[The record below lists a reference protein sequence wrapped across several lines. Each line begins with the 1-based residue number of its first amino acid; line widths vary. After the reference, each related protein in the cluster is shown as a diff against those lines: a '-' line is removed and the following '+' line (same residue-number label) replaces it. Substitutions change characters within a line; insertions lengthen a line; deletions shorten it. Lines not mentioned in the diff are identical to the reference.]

1 MGWINIGEKRGLPCV
16 GHQLAICHLLIL
28 CSYELS
34 RQHWATQ
41 YHLCG
46 QSQCNGRFEIPYK
59 HWFCSI
65 EVHIKCLWESIQ
77 GPQSVPEKLS
87 QISDLYYM
95 FGTGVRFS
103 AISTTKHISFFYIV
117 VKIAV
122 LEIAEKLIL
131 LPSMKICEN
140 LYGQPV
146 QQILNMVT

>member
-1 MGWINIGEKRGLPCV
+1 MG
-16 GHQLAICHLLIL
+16 
-28 CSYELS
+28 
-34 RQHWATQ
+34 
-41 YHLCG
+41 
-46 QSQCNGRFEIPYK
+46 
-59 HWFCSI
+59 
-65 EVHIKCLWESIQ
+65 ESIQ
-77 GPQSVPEKLS
+77 GPQGVPEKLS

-103 AISTTKHISFFYIV
+103 AISTTKHISFFFFYIV

-131 LPSMKICEN
+131 LPSTEICEN